1 MAEENTLLDLTNP
14 PFTFKIGDKELQV
27 KKASIVQIEQF
38 YIRKDALMKNP
49 ELTDEVRSL
58 KMVSYA
64 LFLIANAADKSITE
78 SWIEENANSVS
89 NPISILAKL
98 GFIDPLQAEMVSKIQ
113 SKLITENN
121 SVQ

>member
-98 GFIDPLQAEMVSKIQ
+98 GFIDPLQAEMVNKIQ